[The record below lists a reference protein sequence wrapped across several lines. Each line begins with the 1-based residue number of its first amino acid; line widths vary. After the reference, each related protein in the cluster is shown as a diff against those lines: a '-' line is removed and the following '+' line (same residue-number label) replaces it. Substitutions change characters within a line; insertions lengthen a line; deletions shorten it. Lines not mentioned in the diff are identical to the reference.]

1 VVGAVRFGG
10 TLNAWL
16 KANAVSLV
24 TAIVVAL
31 GGYGGWLVTRARADD
46 RVEQV
51 ARDLAADKADLAR
64 HAAEELAVREQLRR
78 DMAQTATLLRDLS
91 WNAYF
96 SCTAQATR
104 PDVQCVRPEV
114 PR

>member
-1 VVGAVRFGG
+1 M
-10 TLNAWL
+10 
-16 KANAVSLV
+16 
-24 TAIVVAL
+24 
-31 GGYGGWLVTRARADD
+31 
-46 RVEQV
+46 
-51 ARDLAADKADLAR
+51 
-64 HAAEELAVREQLRR
+64 REQMQR

-96 SCTAQATR
+96 SCTAQAAR

>member
-1 VVGAVRFGG
+1 M
-10 TLNAWL
+10 TPWL
-16 KANAVSLV
+16 KANAVSLL
-24 TAIVVAL
+24 VAL
-31 GGYGGWLVTRARADD
+31 GTLLAGGAGWLVTRARAED
-46 RVEQV
+46 RVEL
-51 ARDLAADKADLAR
+51 LAKELVADKADLVR
-64 HAAEELAVREQLRR
+64 HSAEERAMREQMQR

-96 SCTAQATR
+96 SCTAQAAR

>member
-1 VVGAVRFGG
+1 M
-10 TLNAWL
+10 TWI
-16 KANAVSLV
+16 KTNAV
-24 TAIVVAL
+24 AIAALLL
-31 GGYGGWLVTRARADD
+31 GGLGTGAGWLVSRARADD

-51 ARDLAADKADLAR
+51 ARDLVADKADLAR
-64 HAAEELAVREQLRR
+64 HAAEERAIREQLQR
-78 DMAQTATLLRDLS
+78 DMQQTATLLRDLS

>member
-1 VVGAVRFGG
+1 MNA
-10 TLNAWL
+10 AWL
-16 KANAVSLV
+16 KSNAVSIL
-24 TAIVVAL
+24 VAL
-31 GGYGGWLVTRARADD
+31 GTLLAGGAGLLVARARADE
-46 RVEQV
+46 RVELL
-51 ARDLAADKADLAR
+51 ARELVEDKADLAR
-64 HAAEELAVREQLRR
+64 HAAEERAVREQMQR